1 MKINPLKESESVAL
15 LTRYLSIILASQE
28 LKTPEPPAFS
38 FCLHSGVK
46 RELSGYICRHSIF
59 RKKYKQDSIQEH
71 EHNQYARLD
80 SI

>member
-15 LTRYLSIILASQE
+15 LTRYLSIILDSKE
-28 LKTPEPPAFS
+28 LKKPEPPAFS
-38 FCLHSGVK
+38 LYLYSRVQS
-46 RELSGYICRHSIF
+46 ELSSYTWRHSFF